1 MTEILK
7 DKLSILYRLISAYTD
22 KQKEVL
28 NIVEN
33 FFGKDNVDCQIPD
46 YNFHNYLSPRIRENL
61 SSDNSNGYI
70 ALTSRSEIKIS
81 RLGSSSLT

>member
-7 DKLSILYRLISAYTD
+7 DKLSILYHLISAYTD

-46 YNFHNYLSPRIRENL
+46 YNFHNYI
-61 SSDNSNGYI
+61 
-70 ALTSRSEIKIS
+70 
-81 RLGSSSLT
+81 GSCNKRMCFFF